1 MLTEPIPCVQDDV
14 TLLDCLCIST
24 SVLGACRVHLTISHW
39 PAVGHPDGR
48 LHGGNSP
55 RAAGTA
61 AAARRWGSSRGWP
74 PGAPLFT
81 SSLCSSVRPY
91 TASFCSSGALCSPPY
106 LHQSTPACWASFPE
120 DEYDHTRPSEHN
132 HQGRLP
138 DLLPMQ
144 LCQPIKHHCLQVKA
158 LVFLHSLLFSPPLS
172 FLTLES
178 SLTCAVLQTEE
189 SALAIPEGLEIQC

>member
-74 PGAPLFT
+74 PGAP
-81 SSLCSSVRPY
+81 SLPPPCAALSGRIPPPSAARAPCAPLHTCIRAHLPVGHHSLKMSMTTRAPQNIITRDDFLTFFPCSSV
-91 TASFCSSGALCSPPY
+91 SP
-106 LHQSTPACWASFPE
+106 
-120 DEYDHTRPSEHN
+120 
-132 HQGRLP
+132 
-138 DLLPMQ
+138 
-144 LCQPIKHHCLQVKA
+144 
-158 LVFLHSLLFSPPLS
+158 
-172 FLTLES
+172 
-178 SLTCAVLQTEE
+178 
-189 SALAIPEGLEIQC
+189 